1 MKILICDDDTMTI
14 RLLEYQFKRDG
25 FEVFK
30 ANSGREARNILLENE
45 DIKVL
50 ITDVYMPSMNGLELI
65 TFVRNELKKS
75 IPIVVISRVN
85 VDENIH
91 EALSLEADVYMTKP
105 FNLDDLSHK
114 VNQLLKK

>member
-25 FEVFK
+25 FEVLK
-30 ANSGREARNILLENE
+30 ANTGREAQKILIENE
-45 DIKVL
+45 DIEVL

-65 TFVRNELKKS
+65 TYVRTELQRS
-75 IPIVVISRVN
+75 IPVVVVSRVN
-85 VDENIH
+85 VEENIH
-91 EALSLEADVYMTKP
+91 EALALEADVYMTKP
-105 FNLDDLSHK
+105 FNLDDLSQK